1 VTQNHYVLAHMQL
14 DNLELKLAESRRKN
28 HNRWNAL
35 QQVERTIE
43 TDAALVKARLDE
55 QTRLQQ
61 QLETSLNSTSQFQR
75 SYSFDS
81 ESRSKSKYRYNWKY
95 LLCTAGVC

>member
-1 VTQNHYVLAHMQL
+1 MQL

-35 QQVERTIE
+35 QQVEKTIV

-61 QLETSLNSTSQFQR
+61 QLELPLNSTSQFQR

-81 ESRSKSKYRYNWKY
+81 ESRSKSKYSTTERICYALQY
-95 LLCTAGVC
+95 SSLLTSQKNK